1 MAKKIYEED
10 GDEDIEEG
18 SDGSSDPDDTDI
30 VDDDW
35 E

>member
-10 GDEDIEEG
+10 GDEDIGEG
-18 SDGSSDPDDTDI
+18 SDGSSDPDNIDI